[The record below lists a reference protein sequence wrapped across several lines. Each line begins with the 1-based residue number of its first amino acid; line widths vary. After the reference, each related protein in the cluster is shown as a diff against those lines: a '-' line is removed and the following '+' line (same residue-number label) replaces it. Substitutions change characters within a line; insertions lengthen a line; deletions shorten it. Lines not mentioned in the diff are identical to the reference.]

1 MKFTWK
7 SFEDFSTIAV
17 DKGMV
22 EDHLPTAVMAGLKT
36 INKQFI
42 QSGRYDP
49 KETER
54 VRIDA
59 REAYTQKIA
68 VTRQRD
74 LDCVDYGSVNVGTN
88 NWNQRVEAMNTLENH
103 TNTYEKNGTLEMQS
117 GSNIVEASVTIES
130 ESSFSNNATTN
141 QTPVKCEA
149 CDVSSDVHVVT
160 STAGVSVEA
169 LTISTQS
176 QTLITANQQNTL
188 V

>member
-1 MKFTWK
+1 MPGKVLLTYM
-7 SFEDFSTIAV
+7 EDFSTIAV

-22 EDHLPTAVMAGLKT
+22 EDHLPTAVMSGLKT

-74 LDCVDYGSVNVGTN
+74 LDCVDYGSVNVSVSVS
-88 NWNQRVEAMNTLENH
+88 VEAMNTLENH
-103 TNTYEKNGTLEMQS
+103 TNT
-117 GSNIVEASVTIES
+117 
-130 ESSFSNNATTN
+130 
-141 QTPVKCEA
+141 
-149 CDVSSDVHVVT
+149 
-160 STAGVSVEA
+160 
-169 LTISTQS
+169 
-176 QTLITANQQNTL
+176 
-188 V
+188 